1 MPTTHQTDDINIYK
15 INIIKR
21 KKIEKKER
29 IPLPRIRSQ
38 IQKAIDSWK
47 GIRSRLYKSNKRPIA
62 GGGAQALGRN
72 LLLLLY

>member
-29 IPLPRIRSQ
+29 NPLPRIRSQ
-38 IQKAIDSWK
+38 IQKAIGHPMIHGREFAPSSINLIK
-47 GIRSRLYKSNKRPIA
+47 GL
-62 GGGAQALGRN
+62 
-72 LLLLLY
+72 